1 MNKQYNKWQTQMKS
15 VSLPKWEDLPKFDLY
30 MDQLIAVVNEAIGPL
45 GMDTVTRSMVNN
57 YVKQK
62 ATFAP
67 VKKKYQTVHVAD
79 IIVISLLKPVF
90 SIKDIRQGID
100 EITKNQFP
108 KQAYDEFIETLVE
121 KLHHIADEGEKP
133 VSDNDID
140 HLLNAIAD
148 TIINRLI
155 ANEIYSDMMHEE

>member
-62 ATFAP
+62 ATFSP

-79 IIVISLLKPVF
+79 IIIISLLKPVF

-108 KQAYDEFIETLVE
+108 KQAYDEFIEMLVE

-155 ANEIYSDMMHEE
+155 ANEIYSDVMHEE

>member
-1 MNKQYNKWQTQMKS
+1 MNKQYNRWQTQMKS
-15 VSLPKWEDLPKFDLY
+15 ISLPKWADLPKFDLY

-45 GMDTVTRSMVNN
+45 GMDTVTKSMVNN

-67 VKKKYQTVHVAD
+67 VKKKYQNVHVAD
-79 IIVISLLKPVF
+79 IIIISLLKPVF

-100 EITKNQFP
+100 EITKTQFP
-108 KQAYDEFIETLVE
+108 KQAYDEFIEMLVQ
-121 KLHHIADEGEKP
+121 KLHHIADLGQKP
-133 VSDNDID
+133 ISESDSD

-155 ANEIYSDMMHEE
+155 ANEIYSDMMHAK

>member
-62 ATFAP
+62 ATFSP

-79 IIVISLLKPVF
+79 IIIISLLKPVF

-108 KQAYDEFIETLVE
+108 KQAYDEFIEMLVK

>member
-62 ATFAP
+62 ATFSP

-79 IIVISLLKPVF
+79 IIIISLLKPVF

-108 KQAYDEFIETLVE
+108 KQAYDEFIEMLVK

-133 VSDNDID
+133 VSDNDTD

-155 ANEIYSDMMHEE
+155 ANEIYSDMMHAE

>member
-62 ATFAP
+62 ATFSP

-79 IIVISLLKPVF
+79 IIIISLLKPVF

-108 KQAYDEFIETLVE
+108 KQAYDEFIKMLAK

-133 VSDNDID
+133 VSDNDTD

>member
-30 MDQLIAVVNEAIGPL
+30 MNQLIAVVNEAIGPL
-45 GMDTVTRSMVNN
+45 GMDTVTRSMINN

-62 ATFAP
+62 ATFSP

-79 IIVISLLKPVF
+79 IIIISLLKPVF

-108 KQAYDEFIETLVE
+108 KQAYDEFIKMLVK

-133 VSDNDID
+133 VSDNDTD